1 VPEKDRVSL
10 REHLEFLP
18 DQVSTLLIN
27 TYILINKYK
36 QYLGPEKCSLRVI
49 YELYC
54 TVYSSDK
61 GDCAEAGL
69 RYFEKKFEAQEPK
82 KQSYINQAGGDPSHP
97 LFLW

>member
-1 VPEKDRVSL
+1 
-10 REHLEFLP
+10 
-18 DQVSTLLIN
+18 
-27 TYILINKYK
+27 
-36 QYLGPEKCSLRVI
+36 VI